1 MMILAAILA
10 VFVYGMIAAMLGTIL
25 PDLSQRF
32 SLTPKENGNIAL
44 AQAIGLIVASMAV
57 GPAMDI
63 EGVKTGLLIGLGLAA
78 AALFLLPTA
87 NGYRSI
93 MMYLLLLGLGGGC
106 IVAGAFVLAGAV
118 NQENRTAV
126 LNLVNLF
133 FGLGGMATPFIA
145 ANLLKRNTTRLCLFA
160 GAVTAATWAIHAFTP
175 MPGPSGKVAFQA
187 SAIGDVLGA
196 PVFWLLAVILFLY
209 VSAEVGVWNWLARHL
224 IAQGIPE
231 GRSLNILSL
240 GFALGML
247 LGRVAVAPI
256 LITVKP
262 EIVTL
267 VAAVLMTVTTYL
279 ALQSR
284 DAKVA
289 GFAVFCAG
297 LAMAPVFPTISGMAA
312 NIFAETQATATG
324 LVQTFGWIGL
334 AVSSGIIGVIA
345 GGDPRRLKTALL
357 VLPVFSALIV
367 LANLVL
373 IVLLR

>member
-1 MMILAAILA
+1 MILAAVLA

-44 AQAIGLIVASMAV
+44 AQALGLIVASMAV
-57 GPAMDI
+57 GPLMDI
-63 EGVKTGLLIGLGLAA
+63 EGTKTGLLLGLGMAA
-78 AALFLLPTA
+78 LALFLLPAAT
-87 NGYRSI
+87 GYRSI
-93 MMYLLLLGLGGGC
+93 MGYLFLLGLGGGC

-118 NQENRTAV
+118 NQENRTSV

-133 FGLGGMATPFIA
+133 FGLGGMATPFIS
-145 ANLLKRNTTRLCLFA
+145 ANVLKRNSTWICYFA
-160 GAVTAATWAIHAFTP
+160 GAVAAGTLAIHAVTT
-175 MPGPSGKVAFQA
+175 MPGPSGSVAFQA
-187 SAIGDVLGA
+187 SAIGNLLSS

-231 GRSLNILSL
+231 ARSLNILGL
-240 GFALGML
+240 GFALGLL

-256 LITVKP
+256 LIAVKP
-262 EIVTL
+262 ELVTL
-267 VAAVLMTVTTYL
+267 VAGILMAVTTYL
-279 ALQSR
+279 ALRTR
-284 DAKVA
+284 DPKVA
-289 GFAVFCAG
+289 GIAVFCAG

-312 NIFAETQATATG
+312 NIFTETQATATG

-334 AVSSGIIGVIA
+334 AVSSGIIGSIA
-345 GGDPRRLKTALL
+345 GGDATRLKKALL
-357 VLPVFSALIV
+357 VLPIFSVLIV
-367 LANLVL
+367 VANLVL